1 VAINPEPGKA
11 IQDPLA
17 ISSVRMSDA
26 FVDYMKTIRGIPLLT
41 PAEELHLGTL
51 VRAWLSEPQ
60 PGQALERRGRRALQ
74 RMTSANL
81 RLVVSLC
88 LRQQR
93 RILHLGIDTMDLVQA
108 GNLGLLQAAERFD
121 PTRGYRFSTY
131 GYWWINQSI
140 QKHLHDH
147 AHLIR
152 VPNQILELASRA
164 RDLQNRS
171 LVPLSSERLAASLG
185 ESKRRVEQALAA
197 QQHVQLISLDQSA
210 GGADDRPRLID
221 NVSDGRELQAE
232 EDYLWL
238 HRQLELLNGRERQ
251 VIELRFFREQQESL
265 AGVAR
270 ITGLSKYQV
279 QRTEVQ
285 ALRKL
290 RQRITPAEP
299 QLKEVAR

>member
-1 VAINPEPGKA
+1 VTFNPDPDLA

-17 ISSVRMSDA
+17 ISSLRMSDA

-60 PGQALERRGRRALQ
+60 PSMVLERRGRRALQ

-108 GNLGLLQAAERFD
+108 GNIGLLQAAERFD

-131 GYWWINQSI
+131 GYWWINQAI

-171 LVPLSSERLAASLG
+171 LEPLNSARLAASLG
-185 ESKRRVEQALAA
+185 ESQRRVEQALAA
-197 QQHVQLISLDQSA
+197 QQHVQLISLDQGT
-210 GGADDRPRLID
+210 GGSEERLRLID
-221 NVSDGRELQAE
+221 SVSDGRELQAE

-238 HRQLELLNGRERQ
+238 HRQLDLLNGRERQ
-251 VIELRFFREQQESL
+251 VIELRYFRDRQESL

-270 ITGLSKYQV
+270 LTGLSKYQV

-290 RQRITPAEP
+290 RQRITPEQP
-299 QLKEVAR
+299 QLREVAR

>member
-1 VAINPEPGKA
+1 MTFNPNPDLA

-17 ISSVRMSDA
+17 ISSLRMSDA

-51 VRAWLSEPQ
+51 VRAWLSVPQ
-60 PGQALERRGRRALQ
+60 PSMVLERRGRRALQ

-108 GNLGLLQAAERFD
+108 GNIGLLQAAERFD

-131 GYWWINQSI
+131 GYWWINQAI

-171 LVPLSSERLAASLG
+171 LEPLNSARLAASLG
-185 ESKRRVEQALAA
+185 ETQRRVEQALAA
-197 QQHVQLISLDQSA
+197 QQHVQLISLDQGT
-210 GGADDRPRLID
+210 GGSEERLRLID
-221 NVSDGRELQAE
+221 SVSDGRELQAE

-238 HRQLELLNGRERQ
+238 HRQLDLLNGRERQ
-251 VIELRFFREQQESL
+251 VIELRYFRDRQESL

-270 ITGLSKYQV
+270 LTGLSKYQV

-290 RQRITPAEP
+290 RQRITPEQP
-299 QLKEVAR
+299 QLREVAR

>member
-1 VAINPEPGKA
+1 MG
-11 IQDPLA
+11 
-17 ISSVRMSDA
+17 DA
-26 FVDYMKTIRGIPLLT
+26 FLDYMQTIRGIPLLT
-41 PAEELHLGTL
+41 PSEELHLGTL
-51 VRAWLSEPQ
+51 VQAWLSDPQ
-60 PGQALERRGRRALQ
+60 PSAAAERRGRRALQ

-131 GYWWINQSI
+131 GYWWINQAI

-164 RDLQNRS
+164 RALQNSS
-171 LVPLSSERLAASLG
+171 LEPLSHERLAASLG
-185 ESKRRVEQALAA
+185 ESPRRVAQALAA
-197 QQHVQLISLDQSA
+197 QQHVQLLSLDQGS
-210 GGADDRPRLID
+210 GGSEDRLRLID
-221 NVSDGRELQAE
+221 IVSDGKEPQAD
-232 EDYLWL
+232 EDYHWL
-238 HRQLELLNGRERQ
+238 HRHLDRLNGRERQ
-251 VIELRFFREQQESL
+251 VIELRYFREEQESL

-279 QRTEVQ
+279 QRTESQ

-290 RQRITPAEP
+290 RQRLEPAAAP
-299 QLKEVAR
+299 LAEVAR